1 MRKLTLLFWWLLA
14 IGLLTSI
21 LFCTKKKELP
31 QPKTYYVVDTLR
43 CTGCGVCVD
52 SCRFNAIKL
61 DTVSW
66 KAHIDT
72 MLCTLC
78 GVCKRVCRY
87 QAIKDTT
94 Y

>member
-1 MRKLTLLFWWLLA
+1 MRTKFFLLA
-14 IGLLTSI
+14 LLVIISI
-21 LFCTKKKELP
+21 TLIACSNERP
-31 QPKTYYVVDTLR
+31 RQPKTYYIVNTLQ

-52 SCRFNAIKL
+52 SCQFNAIKL

-72 MLCTLC
+72 LLCTSC